1 MASLTIS
8 LCLEIPRRL
17 DLLRIR
23 LKGRKLNNEKGGVSR
38 PQKERIGTSNP
49 SFSGAKDGKFCFQE
63 FLRLVALKMFFLRQH
78 LLQLV
83 SLQPQDM
90 EDLFGGVFLS
100 WMFSRCGISPT
111 VFDRQSKKKLLMIFC
126 LKKKVE
132 KEPLEC
138 TISFSS
144 IYGSIFSTPQV
155 DKAQTQPIYES
166 LDSALA
172 LAFALT
178 LAFAFAFAWISWRR
192 RRPRNA
198 KCHIIKEKIL
208 YLRPLCSNYQSTN

>member
-23 LKGRKLNNEKGGVSR
+23 LKGRKLNNEKGGFR
-38 PQKERIGTSNP
+38 GPKRKGLELPT
-49 SFSGAKDGKFCFQE
+49 
-63 FLRLVALKMFFLRQH
+63 
-78 LLQLV
+78 LV

-138 TISFSS
+138 TISFFVNLCFNIFNPSS
-144 IYGSIFSTPQV
+144 RQGPNSTH
-155 DKAQTQPIYES
+155 
-166 LDSALA
+166 L
-172 LAFALT
+172 
-178 LAFAFAFAWISWRR
+178 
-192 RRPRNA
+192 
-198 KCHIIKEKIL
+198 
-208 YLRPLCSNYQSTN
+208 